1 MANDSHMPADRVTV
15 AVGAIVQDEAGRF
28 LLVKHVPERGG
39 FWQRRWIFPGGKL
52 EPGES
57 IVDGTKREVM
67 EETNLEVQIESANPL
82 VERIVKE
89 GNAVPL
95 HVLYVTQMAR
105 TVAGELRPASDVGEA
120 RWFTKEELSEVWND
134 LHEDTQ
140 TIATLAKI
148 I

>member
-1 MANDSHMPADRVTV
+1 
-15 AVGAIVQDEAGRF
+15 
-28 LLVKHVPERGG
+28 
-39 FWQRRWIFPGGKL
+39 
-52 EPGES
+52 
-57 IVDGTKREVM
+57 M